1 MEGALVKGSWVR
13 GANFLPHFSIG
24 AGQQACRG
32 LRNRPGFRICIQVR
46 RAPCRSCLHV
56 DAGAHPV
63 TRQQTGSKCTQE
75 ALGTG
80 PACRRLGL
88 HATGGVGAVEDTE
101 SQTSCR
107 RGPAC
112 TGRRLK
118 LCYSE
123 TLEGCMGRRLMLCH
137 SETLK
142 GCWHSEPNWASI
154 SLVIEGY
161 LSAWSSLP
169 RSRLSSSLM
178 QRNRGRVQLADTHRA
193 PMRCPEEQVRAA
205 PA

>member
-1 MEGALVKGSWVR
+1 MTCRGTGNADQVQNVEGALVKGSWVR
-13 GANFLPHFSIG
+13 GANFLPYFSIG

-32 LRNRPGFRICIQVR
+32 LRNRPGFRICNQVR
-46 RAPCRSCLHV
+46 KATCRSCLNV

-88 HATGGVGAVEDTE
+88 HVTGGVGAVEDTE
-101 SQTSCR
+101 SQISCR

-112 TGRRLK
+112 TGRK
-118 LCYSE
+118 
-123 TLEGCMGRRLMLCH
+123 LMLCH
-137 SETLK
+137 CETLK

-154 SLVIEGY
+154 SLVIERY

-169 RSRLSSSLM
+169 HSRLSSSLM